1 MHDSRYFNT
10 QPAIINV
17 HIGCRLGY
25 IAAAPSPI
33 IFLLRPHGDTCG
45 KVVYERFTTSAGN
58 KENRQTDVHGNRAI
72 RTTLLPGYNDFVY
85 EATLTLPARPDSD
98 GICAGVTPIGEL
110 PLDVI
115 HYTLPSRYCES
126 DRLVDFAKDNFGD
139 FPAGGLQVQAIC
151 DWVHANIEYRYGSGS
166 SLLSACD
173 VLRRRYG
180 VCRDFAHVVI
190 ALCRALD
197 LPARYVAGH
206 IPRLLENSYGADSD
220 IGRDFHAYVEVYLGG
235 YWYTYDARHN
245 RPLTGRIKIAHGMDA
260 ADAAFA
266 TFYGEVEATVFTA
279 WSHQVNITSEAA
291 NHQPIIDATLRRASE
306 AGHMIQRPVRINFTS
321 PNYKVNDQEAA
332 VT

>member
-1 MHDSRYFNT
+1 M
-10 QPAIINV
+10 INV

-33 IFLLRPHGDTCG
+33 IFLLRPHGDNCG
-45 KVVYERFTTSAGN
+45 MVVYERFITSAGN
-58 KENRQTDVHGNRAI
+58 KENRQTDIYGNRAI
-72 RTTLLPGYNDFVY
+72 RTTLLPGYNEFVY
-85 EATLTLPARPDSD
+85 AAMLTLPARPDSD
-98 GICAGVTPIGEL
+98 GMCAGVIPIGEL

-126 DRLVDFAKDNFGD
+126 DRLVDFAKDLFGD
-139 FPAGGLQVQAIC
+139 LPPGGLQVQAIC

-173 VLRRRYG
+173 VLKRRYG

-206 IPRLLENSYGADSD
+206 IPRLLENSYSDDSD
-220 IGRDFHAYVEVYLGG
+220 IGRDFHAYAEVYVGG
-235 YWYTYDARHN
+235 HWYTYDARHN
-245 RPLTGRIKIAHGMDA
+245 RPITGRIKIAHGMDA
-260 ADAAFA
+260 ADAALA
-266 TFYGEVEATVFTA
+266 TFYGEVGATVFTA

-291 NHQPIIDATLRRASE
+291 NHRRIIDATLQRNTG
-306 AGHMIQRPVRINFTS
+306 AGYMIQGPLRIKFT
-321 PNYKVNDQEAA
+321 PLNYEVDDQPDA
-332 VT
+332 VASTPSLN